1 MPVALENFGPAESQ
15 PYSLEETYCNNC
27 FEISLPI
34 PHYNNEEN
42 KAETEE
48 NKI

>member
-1 MPVALENFGPAESQ
+1 MSVALENFGPAENQ
-15 PYSLEETYCNNC
+15 TYSLEETYCNNY
-27 FEISLPI
+27 FDIFPPI
-34 PHYNNEEN
+34 PLYNNEEN